1 MGVSLGSAHGEI
13 IIGTDQATD
22 SISGLASKLKSAG
35 TMLSLGVTAPL
46 LGIATTAISSAADF
60 QQSMNIMQT
69 VSGATGDQMARMQQ
83 QALDLGAQTSFSAG
97 EAAKGMLELSKSG
110 MKAEDI
116 MAAMP
121 GVLDLAA
128 AGGLDVGQAAEIAS
142 NALNSFHLPASKAKD
157 VANLFAAAANASS
170 IEVTDM
176 AQSMSQASAVAA
188 SYGQSIETA
197 AIAIALLG
205 NNGIK
210 GSDAGTSLKTMLSR
224 LAAPTEEAAGL
235 MKQMGVN
242 VYDASGKMRPLPDIL
257 VDLQKGLHGTM
268 TITEKNAGAMSAN
281 SKEAQHYA
289 TIIANTQQKLKDY
302 QTGVAGVA
310 QSENDKVV
318 AVDRLNR
325 TLAAAQAA
333 YTALGGVQSKTI
345 TKTVQMTDE
354 TRNAALYTLFGSD
367 ALRAANILLKEGAT
381 GWDNMAKA
389 VGNESAASDAA
400 NARMKGFS
408 GSIEYLK
415 GSIDSFL
422 IGTALPFLD
431 TLSEY
436 PKMLGDFITSLGS
449 VSPAIRNAALAF
461 LAVLA
466 AAGPAMLAIAGV
478 GAVLGFIFS
487 PLGLIVIGVG
497 LLAAAWAS
505 NFGGI
510 QEKTL
515 AVWAAISPTLTA
527 WKDQLLTALPGALL
541 TLQVTAMNA
550 WGAIQTTISA
560 AWGIV
565 QPLVAQLSTWLTANL
580 STALLTLQ
588 VTAMNAWS
596 SISTAINTAWGI
608 VGPLLI
614 QIWSWLY
621 VNIPL
626 ALTTLQQTF
635 TTGWAAIASAVS
647 TASSVISIAI
657 SVIQTVW
664 NALVSIFG
672 PSVQR
677 LIAGLTVFATQI
689 SGMGQSF
696 QNLWASVQPVLSLFE
711 AVATRVF
718 NGFIDRINAFIGV
731 ALPALASFISAM
743 WQVAQIISIAI
754 GVIAI
759 AAFNLLGATF
769 ANLAPIVKAFVDTL
783 AVGFNTLTTV
793 VSNMVTGVSS
803 LIHGNWAAAWESAKA
818 IVVSLWEFIKT
829 SLGNLY
835 IVVSSIFSI
844 IGATIVN
851 TLKDLGFEAAA
862 TSIQGVIDKV
872 SSLSEWISGLVKGDI
887 KLGFTEPAWV
897 TSLKSAWTNSPA
909 WSAGLKK
916 TADTIAANPAWI
928 ASLKAVTDV
937 IKATP
942 AWLATIKAIVDNWV
956 KETDW
961 VGILKDIVD
970 TWTEAA
976 DWISTIQSIVDD
988 WLKSPDWLATLK
1000 TQVENFFKT
1009 PEWLATLKTQI
1020 EDFFKVPTWVQTFQD
1035 VVNSLLGWVPKIPDI
1050 NPFNAVGASYTA
1062 GGGVHINER
1071 GRELI
1076 SIPRDQAIL
1085 PSGAQIYT
1093 NAQSNRMLAGAG
1105 GGGDIIVNMEG
1116 IVIKSDIDIHRVG
1129 YQLGSQIRFQAGR

>member
-1 MGVSLGSAHGEI
+1 MGISLGSAHGEI

-22 SISGLASKLKSAG
+22 SISGLASKLKSTG

-128 AGGLDVGQAAEIAS
+128 AGGLGVGDAAEIAS
-142 NALNSFHLPASKAKD
+142 NALNSFHLPANKAKD

-257 VDLQKGLHGTM
+257 IDLQKGLHGTM

-289 TIIANTQQKLKDY
+289 TIIASTQQKLRDY

-431 TLSEY
+431 TLSQY
-436 PKMLGDFITSLGS
+436 PVMLGDFITSLGS

-478 GAVLGFIFS
+478 GTVLGFIFS

-510 QEKTL
+510 RDKTME
-515 AVWAAISPTLTA
+515 VWAAISPTLTA
-527 WKDQLLTALPGALL
+527 WKDQLLTALPGAML

-550 WGAIQTTISA
+550 WGAIQTAISG

-565 QPLVAQLSTWLTANL
+565 QPLFAQLSTWLTANL
-580 STALLTLQ
+580 
-588 VTAMNAWS
+588 
-596 SISTAINTAWGI
+596 
-608 VGPLLI
+608 
-614 QIWSWLY
+614 
-621 VNIPL
+621 PL
-626 ALTTLQQTF
+626 ALTTLQTGF
-635 TTGWAAIASAVS
+635 TTAMAS
-647 TASSVISIAI
+647 
-657 SVIQTVW
+657 IQTAW
-664 NALVSIFG
+664 NALVALFA
-672 PSVQR
+672 PSVAR
-677 LIAGLTVFATQI
+677 LMA
-689 SGMGQSF
+689 SF
-696 QNLWASVQPVLSLFE
+696 QPMITGLLGLQGSFTGLWAAAQPVLMQLGTGVAVLGSIIGSAL
-711 AVATRVF
+711 AVA
-718 NGFIDRINAFIGV
+718 GV
-731 ALPALASFISAM
+731 LA
-743 WQVAQIISIAI
+743 V
-754 GVIAI
+754 
-759 AAFNLLGATF
+759 NLLGSTFQALPTIIGAVVAQMTAT
-769 ANLAPIVKAFVDTL
+769 LQTIS
-783 AVGFNTLTTV
+783 AVI
-793 VSNMVTGVSS
+793 SNMVTLVDA
-803 LIHGNWAAAWESAKA
+803 LIHGNWAAAWESAMA
-818 IVVSLWEFIKT
+818 IVTTLQTFVST
-829 SLGNLY
+829 SLNNLWTV
-835 IVVSSIFSI
+835 ISTVFAV

-862 TSIQGVIDKV
+862 ASIQGVIDKV
-872 SSLSEWISGLVKGDI
+872 TSLSEWIAGLVKGDI

-897 TSLKSAWTNSPA
+897 TSLKSAWSNNPA
-909 WSAGLKK
+909 WAAGLKK

-942 AWLATIKAIVDNWV
+942 AWLASIKAIVDNWV

-976 DWISTIQSIVDD
+976 DWIATIQSIVDD

-1009 PEWLATLKTQI
+1009 PEWLSTLKTQI

-1035 VVNSLLGWVPKIPDI
+1035 AVNSLLGWVPTDL

-1093 NAQSNRMLAGAG
+1093 NGQSNRMLAGAG
-1105 GGGDIIVNMEG
+1105 GGGEITVNQYNT
-1116 IVIKSDIDIHRVG
+1116 IKNDIDLNRAAYHTAN
-1129 YQLGSQIRFQAGR
+1129 QIRFQAGR